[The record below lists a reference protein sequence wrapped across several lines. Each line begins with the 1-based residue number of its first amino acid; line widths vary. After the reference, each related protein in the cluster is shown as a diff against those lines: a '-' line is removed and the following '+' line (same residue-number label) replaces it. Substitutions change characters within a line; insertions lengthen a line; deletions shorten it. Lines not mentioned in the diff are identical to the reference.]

1 VSNLDVNTT
10 KEDLQKM
17 FEVYGEIESTF
28 IPLDKVSNGTTFGF
42 VSFKKPADAAKAI
55 EQMNKKPLPNGN
67 ILIVNKHVSR
77 KQNELRGNVGDTL
90 TPIAQQM
97 KKTFDANIFINYI
110 PLNVSDKDILDKFR
124 AFGTI
129 LQSRVWQKE
138 NTNNK
143 RANILY
149 SKVEEA

>member
-1 VSNLDVNTT
+1 
-10 KEDLQKM
+10 
-17 FEVYGEIESTF
+17 
-28 IPLDKVSNGTTFGF
+28 

-124 AFGTI
+124 TFGTI

>member
-1 VSNLDVNTT
+1 
-10 KEDLQKM
+10 M
-17 FEVYGEIESTF
+17 FEVFGEIESCY
-28 IPLDKVSNGTTFGF
+28 IPPNKISNGTTFGF

-55 EQMNKKPLPNGN
+55 EQMNKKPLPSGK

-97 KKTFDANIFINYI
+97 KKTFDANIFINFI
-110 PLNVSDKDILDKFR
+110 PLNVNDEEILGKFR
-124 AFGTI
+124 AFGSI

-138 NTNNK
+138 NTNFK